1 VAGRVSHKTEQME
14 AVMSLIDDFK
24 TPCKLTE
31 MHKGFCTREQMAVF
45 LHRLAEKIGG

>member
-1 VAGRVSHKTEQME
+1 ME

-24 TPCKLTE
+24 TPCKLMEKVRTPGGE
-31 MHKGFCTREQMAVF
+31 GGTAANF